1 MGDILVR
8 MGSIWDDYF
17 DEIFFRMLMGFSLM
31 LFGSFAIMIAS
42 TYFFHKGP
50 VSVPVEHQVAKTR

>member
-1 MGDILVR
+1 MGAL
-8 MGSIWDDYF
+8 WNDYF
-17 DEIFFRMLMGFSLM
+17 DETFFRMLMGFSLM

-50 VSVPVEHQVAKTR
+50 VSVPVENQVAKTR